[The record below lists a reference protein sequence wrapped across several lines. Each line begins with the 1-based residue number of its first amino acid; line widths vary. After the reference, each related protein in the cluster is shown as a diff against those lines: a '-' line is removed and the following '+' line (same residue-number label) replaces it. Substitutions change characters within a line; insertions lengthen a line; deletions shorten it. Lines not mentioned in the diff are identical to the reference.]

1 MDTADMLVELAKHPN
16 INKLCFCKIDF
27 SKDEECPGDE
37 VSMLIFHRKNTNYIY
52 AETNRVKKT
61 TVIDLSRD
69 NYVFNSQ
76 VLLTDG
82 TIAHFP
88 LMDFNIC
95 VSEDGLTKVN
105 KILTLLGVKQGYLM
119 DSGSSYHFIGSEPM
133 PVDEYHAF
141 LYKSLLFAPITDGR
155 WIAHQLINGNS
166 NLRIG
171 EKNGVSPQLICKI
184 G

>member
-1 MDTADMLVELAKHPN
+1 
-16 INKLCFCKIDF
+16 
-27 SKDEECPGDE
+27 
-37 VSMLIFHRKNTNYIY
+37 
-52 AETNRVKKT
+52 
-61 TVIDLSRD
+61 
-69 NYVFNSQ
+69 
-76 VLLTDG
+76 
-82 TIAHFP
+82 
-88 LMDFNIC
+88 MDFNIC